1 MQEGAKDS
9 LFGVRF
15 DQAGGK
21 RVSDWK
27 LLVGQ
32 GVQILRG
39 RDVVDE
45 GVVDAVTFDGS
56 ILWLRQK
63 GAIGRRMVVKE
74 RGVGVRKLYR
84 RFNYP

>member
-1 MQEGAKDS
+1 M
-9 LFGVRF
+9 
-15 DQAGGK
+15 
-21 RVSDWK
+21 
-27 LLVGQ
+27 GQ

-39 RDVVDE
+39 KDVVDE

-74 RGVGVRKLYR
+74 RGVGVRIRALK
-84 RFNYP
+84 

>member
-39 RDVVDE
+39 KDVVDE

-74 RGVGVRKLYR
+74 RGVGVRIRALK
-84 RFNYP
+84 

>member
-32 GVQILRG
+32 GVQVLCG
-39 RDVVDE
+39 KDVVDE

-74 RGVGVRKLYR
+74 RGVGVRVRALK
-84 RFNYP
+84 

>member
-39 RDVVDE
+39 KDVVDE

-74 RGVGVRKLYR
+74 RGVGVRIRTLK
-84 RFNYP
+84 

>member
-39 RDVVDE
+39 KDVVDE

-63 GAIGRRMVVKE
+63 GAIGRRMVVRE
-74 RGVGVRKLYR
+74 RGVGVRIRALK
-84 RFNYP
+84 

>member
-1 MQEGAKDS
+1 VQEGAKDS

-39 RDVVDE
+39 KDVVDE

-74 RGVGVRKLYR
+74 RGVGVRIRALK
-84 RFNYP
+84 